1 MMGALTAAVGVQ
13 KRYGKNEVLRGLD
26 LEVVPRE
33 IVGLIGPNGAGK
45 TTLLRILLGLASAT
59 GGRVTRPV
67 GPVAYFA
74 GGQTLPPRARADR
87 WSAWVSR
94 GSVKPRETRRVRTLS
109 RGTRQMVGLEAVL
122 AMPGAD
128 LIVLDEPWETLDPDA
143 SRWLTKTLAARREA
157 GSGILVSSHRLHDL
171 AGLCDRYAFLIEGRV
186 VLRDA
191 GDITEGVITG
201 GELLKEF
208 DTLRKPTWDA

>member
-1 MMGALTAAVGVQ
+1 MAALTGAAGVE
-13 KRYGKNEVLRGLD
+13 KRYGKVQVLRGLD
-26 LEVVPRE
+26 LEIQPCE

-45 TTLLRILLGLASAT
+45 TTFLRILLGLVSPTA
-59 GGRVTRPV
+59 GQVVRPV

-94 GSVKPRETRRVRTLS
+94 GSVKPRESRRVRTLS

-122 AMPGAD
+122 AMPGTN

-143 SRWLTKTLAARREA
+143 SRWLTKTLASRRETGA
-157 GSGILVSSHRLHDL
+157 GILVSSHRLHDL
-171 AGLCDRYAFLIEGRV
+171 AGLCDRYAFLIEGRAV
-186 VLRDA
+186 VRAA
-191 GDITEGVITG
+191 GEISEGMLTG
-201 GELLKEF
+201 SELLKEF
-208 DTLRKPTWDA
+208 DALRTPTWDA

>member
-1 MMGALTAAVGVQ
+1 MAALTGAAGVE
-13 KRYGKNEVLRGLD
+13 KRYGKVQVLRGLD
-26 LEVVPRE
+26 LEIQPCE

-45 TTLLRILLGLASAT
+45 TTFLRILLGLVSPTA
-59 GGRVTRPV
+59 GQVVRPV

-94 GSVKPRETRRVRTLS
+94 GSLKPRESRRVRTLS

-122 AMPGAD
+122 AMPGTN

-143 SRWLTKTLAARREA
+143 SRWLTKTLASRRETGA
-157 GSGILVSSHRLHDL
+157 GILVSSHRLHDL
-171 AGLCDRYAFLIEGRV
+171 AGLCDRYAFLIEGRAV
-186 VLRDA
+186 VRAA
-191 GDITEGVITG
+191 GEISEGMLTG
-201 GELLKEF
+201 SELLKEF
-208 DTLRKPTWDA
+208 DALRTPTWDA

>member
-1 MMGALTAAVGVQ
+1 MGALAAAAGVQ
-13 KRYGKNEVLRGLD
+13 KRYGKVEVLRSLD
-26 LEVVPRE
+26 LEVGPRE

-45 TTLLRILLGLASAT
+45 TTLLRILLGLVSPTA
-59 GGRVTRPV
+59 GHVTRSA

-87 WSAWVSR
+87 WSRWVSR
-94 GSVKPRETRRVRTLS
+94 GAVLPRESRRVRTLS

-122 AMPGAD
+122 AMPGAE

-143 SRWLTKTLAARREA
+143 SRWLTKTLASRREA

-186 VLRDA
+186 VLRGSEEIA
-191 GDITEGVITG
+191 EGVITG

-208 DTLRKPTWDA
+208 DTLRNPTWDA

>member
-1 MMGALTAAVGVQ
+1 MAALTAAAGVQ
-13 KRYGKNEVLRGLD
+13 KRYGKVAVLRGLD
-26 LEVVPRE
+26 LEVNSRE

-45 TTLLRILLGLASAT
+45 TTLLRTLLGLVSPT
-59 GGRVTRPV
+59 SGRVVRPV

-94 GSVKPRETRRVRTLS
+94 GSVKPRESRLVRTLS

-122 AMPGAD
+122 AMPGTD

-143 SRWLTKTLAARREA
+143 SRWLTKTLEARRKA
-157 GSGILVSSHRLHDL
+157 GAGILVSSHRLHDL
-171 AGLCDRYAFLIEGRV
+171 AGLCDRYAFLIEGRA
-186 VLRDA
+186 VLRGA
-191 GDITEGVITG
+191 SEISEGMLTG

-208 DTLRKPTWDA
+208 DALRTPTWDA

>member
-1 MMGALTAAVGVQ
+1 VS
-13 KRYGKNEVLRGLD
+13 
-26 LEVVPRE
+26 PRE

-45 TTLLRILLGLASAT
+45 TTLLRILLGLVSPTA
-59 GGRVTRPV
+59 GRVTRPV

-87 WSAWVSR
+87 WTRWVSR
-94 GSVKPRETRRVRTLS
+94 GAAAPRESRRIRTLS

-128 LIVLDEPWETLDPDA
+128 LIILDEPWETLDPDA
-143 SRWLTKTLAARREA
+143 SRWLTKTLSARREA
-157 GSGILVSSHRLHDL
+157 GAGILVSSHRLHDL

-186 VLRDA
+186 VLRDSHE
-191 GDITEGVITG
+191 ISEGMPTG